1 MKKKYLPLIILL
13 TVVITAGCVFGGERL
28 SVNVVGHKP
37 FSELIPYSMGK
48 YSIYY
53 EKREA
58 NNSIDLNRKQIAE
71 CAEILSH
78 IRIYEEV
85 ELVEIPSY
93 SYKVKS
99 LPSIDV
105 SVDKSPQMLP
115 ENTRVSIYS
124 SEVCFINEISYRM
137 KLPEEYYERYLALEE
152 ELDIALES
160 ERS

>member
-13 TVVITAGCVFGGERL
+13 TVAITAGCVFGGEWL
-28 SVNVVGHKP
+28 SVNAVGHKP
-37 FSELIPYSMGK
+37 FSELIPYSLGK

-53 EKREA
+53 AKPEA
-58 NNSIDLNRKQIAE
+58 NNSIDLNRKQITE

-78 IRIYEEV
+78 IRIYEEI
-85 ELVEIPSY
+85 ELAEIPSK
-93 SYKVKS
+93 SYKANE
-99 LPSIDV
+99 LASIAV
-105 SVDKSPQMLP
+105 SVDKSTQMLP

-137 KLPEEYYERYLALEE
+137 KLPEEYYNRYLVLEE
-152 ELDIALES
+152 ELDIAVES